1 MKKIIVILMM
11 GLMVFCLFGCGET
24 NLDPN
29 SLEEGKNFDYES
41 LKDKKVKIDVVT
53 NVDGISEIKDGK
65 ASIFL
70 SYDMGTYKKTLRLE
84 VKDKEGDGV
93 TNSKDEKVE
102 VGDKIT
108 IKSGVVTDVENH
120 IITVDE
126 KNIIPAE

>member
-1 MKKIIVILMM
+1 MKKIIGILIM
-11 GLMVFCLFGCGET
+11 GLMVFGLFGCGET

-41 LKDKKVKIDVVT
+41 LKDKKVKIDVAT
-53 NVDGISEIKDGK
+53 NVDDISEIKDGK
-65 ASIFL
+65 VSIFL

-84 VKDKEGDGV
+84 VNDKDGDGV

-126 KNIIPAE
+126 IDIIPAK